1 MSTLLGQSI
10 IAGTSAAGTSE
21 TFRAV
26 DPATGAELEPA
37 YHVLAPADVDAA
49 VDAARAA
56 FATYR
61 ATSPSQRASFLRTIA
76 DNLDSRRDA
85 LVERAMAE
93 SGLPQARLTGEVGRT
108 SGQLRLMA
116 SEVELGEHQGVRI
129 DHAQPDRAVP
139 APDLRLRSVPLGPV
153 VVFGASNF
161 PLAFST
167 AGGDTAAALAAGCPV
182 IVKAHNAHPGT
193 AELAGRA
200 IADAVAE
207 HHLPGGV
214 FSLVYGSG
222 NDIGAQLVGHPQVK
236 AVGFTGSR
244 SGGLALVEI
253 AQRRRVPIPVYAEMS
268 SINPVLVLPGRAG
281 EIEEVADGYVGSLTL
296 GSGQFCTNPGL
307 LFVPAEADDLVAAIG
322 ERVSASIGQTM
333 LTAGIREAYD
343 RGAARLS
350 ASTVVAAGT
359 AGDGPNAPAP
369 IVLQASAQELRD
381 NPSLGEEVFGAAGLI
396 VRYTDLADLEA
407 TLDSLEGQLTV
418 TVQTTEV
425 DHDAVEQLLPRLE
438 ELAGRIIVNAW
449 PTGVEVTHSMV
460 HGGPFPATSD
470 GRTTSVGTL
479 AITRFQRPVSYQ
491 GLPDA
496 LQPDAVRDANPYGLP
511 RRVDGSLER

>member
-10 IAGTSAAGTSE
+10 IAGTSVAGTST
-21 TFRAV
+21 TFRTV
-26 DPATGAELEPA
+26 NPATGAELEPD
-37 YHVLAPADVDAA
+37 YHVLAADDVDAA
-49 VDAARAA
+49 VAAAKDGFAVYRATTPAQRAA
-56 FATYR
+56 F
-61 ATSPSQRASFLRTIA
+61 LRSIA
-76 DNLDSRRDA
+76 DHLDARRDA

-116 SEVELGEHQGVRI
+116 TEVELGEHQGVRI
-129 DHAQPDRAVP
+129 DHAIAERAVP
-139 APDLRLRSVPLGPV
+139 APDLRLRSIPLGPV

-182 IVKAHNAHPGT
+182 IVKAHNAHAGT
-193 AELAGRA
+193 AEIAGRA

-207 HHLPGGV
+207 HGLPGGV

-222 NDIGAQLVGHPQVK
+222 NEIGGQLVAHPDVK

-244 SGGLALVEI
+244 AGGLALVAI
-253 AQRRRVPIPVYAEMS
+253 AQQRPVPIPVYAEMS
-268 SINPVLVLPGRAG
+268 STNPVLVLPGRAA
-281 EIEEVADGYVGSLTL
+281 EVETVADGYVGSLTL

-322 ERVSASIGQTM
+322 ERVAASTGQTM
-333 LTAGIREAYD
+333 LTAGICQAYS
-343 RGAARLS
+343 RGAARLA
-350 ASTVVAAGT
+350 ASEVVATGT

-369 IVLQASAQELRD
+369 LVVQTTTQALRQTPD
-381 NPSLGEEVFGAAGLI
+381 LGEEVFGAAGLI
-396 VRYTDLADLEA
+396 VRYTDLADLET

-418 TVQTTEV
+418 TVQATAD
-425 DHDAVEQLLPRLE
+425 DHGAVAQLLPRLE
-438 ELAGRIIVNAW
+438 GLAGRVILNAW
-449 PTGVEVTHSMV
+449 PTGVEVTHAMV
-460 HGGPFPATSD
+460 HGGPYPATSD
-470 GRTTSVGTL
+470 GRSTSVGTL

-491 GLPDA
+491 GFPHE
-496 LQPDAVRDANPYGLP
+496 LQPEAIRDDNPYGLP
-511 RRVDGSLER
+511 QRVDGTLER